1 MIRALRKL
9 GATFCLMAIVIIATS
24 TCTSDQSHDSN
35 DIDDFAASR
44 ARMVEKDIS
53 DRGVDDP
60 LVLSAMAAV
69 SRHEFVPNEYRG
81 QAYSDHPLPIG
92 KGQTISQP
100 FIVAVMTELLDVQ
113 PGDKVLEVGT
123 GSGYQSAVLAEMGI
137 EVYSVEIIPELAD
150 RARDVLANAG
160 YDVRTRIGDG
170 YFGWAEHAPFDGI
183 IVTAAPDHVPLPL
196 RTQLASGGKIVI
208 PIGPPG
214 VTQSLWLIE
223 HRDGRWISKNQ
234 GPVRFV
240 PFVREQ

>member
-1 MIRALRKL
+1 M
-9 GATFCLMAIVIIATS
+9 F
-24 TCTSDQSHDSN
+24 
-35 DIDDFAASR
+35 ASR
-44 ARMVEKDIS
+44 EVVTLLAEPAFRRVWALGVATGIARWLETLAV
-53 DRGVDDP
+53 GVYTYEATN
-60 LVLSAMAAV
+60 S
-69 SRHEFVPNEYRG
+69 
-81 QAYSDHPLPIG
+81 
-92 KGQTISQP
+92 P